1 MLKRCHDDNV
11 NFHFQ
16 ERSYKTCRIHWQ
28 FSMTHWI
35 ECWWFYIICMPFFYL
50 KKMWFNVA
58 FNFLV
63 WPELSVCLDGSSRDR
78 HVSFVP
84 VLGCEECLRNQEDPY
99 LTESRGF
106 GKVFKPSGQ
115 RLNCDQFMQQVGT
128 SWWVEFID
136 MHWDLFHVISR
147 SYLYNGNPYTWKY
160 VHRIEAGPC

>member
-1 MLKRCHDDNV
+1 
-11 NFHFQ
+11 
-16 ERSYKTCRIHWQ
+16 
-28 FSMTHWI
+28 
-35 ECWWFYIICMPFFYL
+35 MPFLYL
-50 KKMWFNVA
+50 KKMWVNVSSH
-58 FNFLV
+58 FLV

-128 SWWVEFID
+128 SWCVAFIGVQ
-136 MHWDLFHVISR
+136 WEPFHVIRR
-147 SYLYNGNPYTWKY
+147 SLDVTIAFIMWKSFVCKFVLLMLNIFILVHKWFIWMVVIYAMYFIVFY
-160 VHRIEAGPC
+160 VVYAFFTM